1 MIGALP
7 EYLTVN
13 GEEYPIRTD
22 YRDVL
27 QIYEAFTDPELDQGE
42 KCIIAIYLLFAD
54 FNCAEDVFTA
64 AENGFDVIE
73 AYEQA
78 RWFMAAGQESE
89 KKEEKPVYDWV
100 KDEQMIFS
108 EVNKIAG
115 KETRMEEYIHWW
127 TFLGYMNGI
136 GDGTFTF
143 IVGIRRKINKKKKLE
158 KHEREFYRDN
168 KEMVDLTPPKTR
180 EEREKEAEKKAI
192 LTEVLG

>member
-1 MIGALP
+1 MRGELP
-7 EYLTVN
+7 RTLKVN
-13 GEEYPIRTD
+13 GEDYQIRTD

-27 QIYEAFTDPELDQGE
+27 RIFEAYADPELEHGE

-54 FNCAEDVFTA
+54 FFCAEDVFTA
-64 AENGFDVIE
+64 AENGFDVSE
-73 AYEQA
+73 AYEQV
-78 RWFMAAGQESE
+78 RWFLAAGQEI

-108 EVNKIAG
+108 AVNKVAG
-115 KETRMEEYIHWW
+115 KETREEDYIHLW
-127 TFLGYMNGI
+127 TFLGYMNEI
-136 GDGTFTF
+136 GEGTFTF
-143 IVGIRRKINKKKKLE
+143 IVGIRKKINKKKKLE

-168 KEMVDLTPPKTR
+168 KEMVDLELPKNR